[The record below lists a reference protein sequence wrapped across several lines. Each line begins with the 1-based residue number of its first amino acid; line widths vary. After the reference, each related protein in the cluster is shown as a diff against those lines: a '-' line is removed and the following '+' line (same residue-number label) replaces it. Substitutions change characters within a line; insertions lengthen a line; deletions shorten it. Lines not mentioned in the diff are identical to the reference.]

1 MSLLPDLPNEMLEQI
16 MKYLLPDDVDNFS
29 DSREEFRAI
38 ASRILPRHSE
48 LKRKNSQVSCG
59 LVGSVGYKAV
69 HPIFLLRD
77 ILQDPEI
84 LWYVKTMFLELCDD
98 YFAYRNEETWVE
110 ARRIAVDCKDG
121 IIKMVQ
127 ACPYLEQEECE
138 NWINA
143 TLSCHQDTAMALL
156 ACMFPCLE
164 TIRLTS
170 IYSNNELHY
179 LARKIAQANFLDPGG
194 SHALSKLNL
203 VEEEG
208 SEVDKFQKM
217 PAFEPLSGLPSMRR
231 YTGRYLYHE
240 NEWITP
246 KEKST
251 ITSVELY
258 QCMIYIAALRS
269 VFGGIANL
277 RDFKYEHHWA
287 FEGQGTEAYSNDW
300 KGDWQPGEIILS
312 LLEFAAHSLVELDL
326 TRSGTQEMQRA
337 EEARRRMEGGFGD
350 EEEDEDWE
358 AGGIVK
364 PFMGSL
370 RGFQVLKNIRV
381 QNEAFVD
388 EDLKVSAGGRTVHRL
403 VDLLPASVV
412 NITLAMPQLSRK
424 DSYRLMEGLPELK
437 WERVPKLE
445 KVIVGSDC
453 PYKEMKTVFET
464 VGIEL
469 VS

>member
-1 MSLLPDLPNEMLEQI
+1 MPLLPDLPNEMLEQI

-38 ASRILPRHSE
+38 ASRILPRHNE

-59 LVGSVGYKAV
+59 LVGSVGYKAL

-84 LWYVKTMFLELCDD
+84 LWYVKTMFVELCDD
-98 YFAYRNEETWVE
+98 HYAYRNEETWDE

-127 ACPYLEQEECE
+127 ACPYLDQEERK

-143 TLSCHQDTAMALL
+143 TLSCHQDTAVALL

-164 TIRLTS
+164 TIRLTG
-170 IYSNNELHY
+170 IHSNNELHS
-179 LARKIAQANFLDPGG
+179 LARKIAQANRLDPGG

-208 SEVDKFQKM
+208 CEAEIFQKM

-240 NEWITP
+240 NEWTTP

-277 RDFKYEHHWA
+277 RDFTYEHHWA
-287 FEGQGTEAYSNDW
+287 FEI
-300 KGDWQPGEIILS
+300 PGK
-312 LLEFAAHSLVELDL
+312 
-326 TRSGTQEMQRA
+326 EMQRVEETLGEKGEA
-337 EEARRRMEGGFGD
+337 ED
-350 EEEDEDWE
+350 SDEDSE
-358 AGGIVK
+358 VGGIVK

-381 QNEAFVD
+381 QNEAFVE
-388 EDLKVSAGGRTVHRL
+388 EDLEGSAGGRTVHRL

-412 NITLAMPQLSRK
+412 NVTLAMPQLSGK
-424 DSYRLMEGLPELK
+424 ESYRLMEGLPGLK

>member
-1 MSLLPDLPNEMLEQI
+1 MPLLPDLPNEMLEQI

-38 ASRILPRHSE
+38 ASRILPRHNE

-59 LVGSVGYKAV
+59 LVGSVGYKAL

-84 LWYVKTMFLELCDD
+84 LWYVKTMFVELCDD
-98 YFAYRNEETWVE
+98 HYAYRNEETWDE

-127 ACPYLEQEECE
+127 ACPYLDQEERK

-143 TLSCHQDTAMALL
+143 TLSCHQDTAVALL

-164 TIRLTS
+164 TIRLTG
-170 IYSNNELHY
+170 IHSNNELHS
-179 LARKIAQANFLDPGG
+179 LARKIAQANRLDPGG

-203 VEEEG
+203 IEEEG
-208 SEVDKFQKM
+208 CEAEIFQKM

-240 NEWITP
+240 NEWTTP

-277 RDFKYEHHWA
+277 RDFTYEHHWA
-287 FEGQGTEAYSNDW
+287 FEIQGTEAYPNDW

-326 TRSGTQEMQRA
+326 TRGGSKEMQRV
-337 EEARRRMEGGFGD
+337 EEALGEKGEAED
-350 EEEDEDWE
+350 SDEDSE
-358 AGGIVK
+358 VGGIVK

-381 QNEAFVD
+381 QNEAFVE
-388 EDLKVSAGGRTVHRL
+388 EDLEGSAGGRTVHRL

-412 NITLAMPQLSRK
+412 NVTLAMPQLSGK
-424 DSYRLMEGLPELK
+424 ESYRLMEGLPGLK